1 MDKILLFLQRIGAI
15 SFLALIFAICLCLF
29 IEHIKFEYDCK
40 KSSSDVKKT
49 KRKRKKPKF
58 FVAASRGRICPW
70 STEWYFRV
78 EGKVLVGD
86 FVLGYLPNG
95 TLKLLIVSDCCYNAY
110 HKQSVV
116 YFKVEEE

>member
-15 SFLALIFAICLCLF
+15 SLVALIFAICLCLF

-49 KRKRKKPKF
+49 KRKKPKF
-58 FVAASRGRICPW
+58 FVAASRGRISPW

-95 TLKLLIVSDCCYNAY
+95 TLKLLTVSDCCYNAY
-110 HKQSVV
+110 CKQSVV